1 MKTHTIEELEN
12 LIVKAATAY
21 YEGHPFMSDEE
32 FDNYIKELSRRHPGS
47 EIFDKPGWG
56 YVPENSDLSKFH
68 HFFVI
73 TRGLPKTKLSSEDT
87 LKPITQVISSTPE
100 KEFILTPK
108 YDGAN
113 LTLYYDKFG
122 LLEKAVTRGDGVNG
136 TDVTRAVSQIVP
148 LQIDPG
154 IYAITGEWIL
164 SNEDFEENYDTKS
177 DSQRNIAT
185 GMLMRKTPSPA
196 EELKRFSF
204 IAYRIIAASEKWVRD
219 NSKRQSEHIEI
230 LRDLG
235 FVTPPYYKIIEDKNL
250 LSYEDFLG
258 IFRKSIHSNG
268 KTYSYDG
275 IVVNSNLTEPHEYN
289 MNDEDNHI
297 FEKSYVYHYVSEIAL
312 KTITESASVVVKNIS
327 WNLTRTS
334 RLVPTVNFDSVFISG
349 ASVSRASGFNAKYIK
364 DNSIGVG
371 AEIEVVRSGEVIPYI
386 TGVNNSVTA
395 DIPTHCPSCSAKL
408 EWSGADLV
416 CNNPNC
422 PSKEINRL
430 YHFLDTVG
438 GEKGISSQIIYAVI
452 EASGRTSIPE
462 FLSLE
467 TQYPDDITHGLC
479 DRLRDKEN
487 IGDAKILLARNLLNR
502 VFKKQI
508 EFRKYIVGLSLP
520 NIGWTTSEKIKSV
533 LWEACIS
540 EDYDKF
546 IMSSSLTP
554 SIKTSLLQN
563 KDLIL
568 ETFNQC
574 HDRLIDPHE
583 EEEIVSHRQNYRF
596 GLCITGKLVSGTKQS
611 FYQRYSGICKES
623 TVNGCEI
630 LIANSEGSGKWKT
643 AKKLNKTIMTED
655 EFEQR
660 YGGVNRKF

>member
-1 MKTHTIEELEN
+1 MKTHTLEELEN
-12 LIVKAATAY
+12 LIVTAATAY

-32 FDNYIKELSRRHPGS
+32 FDNYTEELSRRHPGS

-56 YVPENSDLSKFH
+56 YVPENSDLSKLN
-68 HFFVI
+68 HFFVT
-73 TRGLPKTKLSSEDT
+73 TRGLPKMKLSSEDI
-87 LKPITQVISSTPE
+87 LKPITQTIP
-100 KEFILTPK
+100 ILEDSIITPK

-122 LLEKAVTRGDGVNG
+122 LFKKAITRGDGVSG
-136 TDVTRAVSQIVP
+136 TDVTRTVSQIVP
-148 LQIDPG
+148 MQIDPG

-185 GMLMRKTPSPA
+185 GMLMRKVPSPI
-196 EELKRFSF
+196 EELKKFSF
-204 IAYRIIAASEKWVRD
+204 IAYRVIAASEKWVSD
-219 NSKRQSEHIEI
+219 NSKRQSEHIKI
-230 LRDLG
+230 LEDLG
-235 FVTPPYYKIIEDKNL
+235 FVTPPYYTTVADKTSP
-250 LSYEDFLG
+250 SYEDFLEV
-258 IFRKSIHSNG
+258 FRKSIHSNG

-275 IVVNSNLTEPHEYN
+275 IVVNNNLTEPCEYN
-289 MNDEDNHI
+289 YVNDEDDRT
-297 FEKSYVYHYVSEIAL
+297 FEKSYLYHYVSEIAL
-312 KTITESASVVVKNIS
+312 KTITESVNVIVKNIS

-334 RLVPTVNFDSVFISG
+334 RLVPTVNFDPVFISG

-364 DNSIGVG
+364 DNSIGIG

-386 TGVNNSVTA
+386 TGVNNPVIA
-395 DIPTHCPSCSAKL
+395 DIPTHCPSCSAEL
-408 EWSGADLV
+408 EWSGTDLV
-416 CNNPNC
+416 CNNPDC

-430 YHFLDTVG
+430 YHFLDIVG

-467 TQYPDDITHGLC
+467 TQYPDDIAHELC
-479 DRLRDKEN
+479 NRLRDKEN
-487 IGDAKILLARNLLNR
+487 IGDAKILLARNLINR
-502 VFKKQI
+502 IFKKQI
-508 EFRKYIVGLSLP
+508 EFRRYIVGLSLS
-520 NIGWTTSEKIKSV
+520 NIGWTTSDKIKSI

-540 EDYDKF
+540 EDYDNF
-546 IMSSSLTP
+546 IMNSSLTP
-554 SIKTSLLQN
+554 SIKTSLLQS

-574 HDRLIDPHE
+574 HDRLIDPRE
-583 EEEIVSHRQNYRF
+583 EEEAVNHRQDYRF
-596 GLCITGKLVSGTKQS
+596 GLCITGKLISGTKQS

-623 TVNGCEI
+623 TVNNCEI

-660 YGGVNRKF
+660 YGGINRKF